1 MPYIHMNQPW
11 VYMCFP
17 FWTPL
22 PPPSPSHPSGSSQ
35 HTSPE
40 HPVSCM
46 KPGLA
51 IYFTYNN
58 RHVSTLFSQIIPPP
72 RSWVCFFL
80 SFPDPYG
87 SVAEQ
92 LTRLCKSRQT
102 GQSPAEAA
110 GGTSALGL
118 TGTLSGPLPYSSLA
132 LGREVRESGTCTAG
146 WSHASFRI
154 SSWALYREKV
164 PHQLSSLFPPGPC
177 LPAASLR
184 SDGWVG
190 ANIICRERGH
200 IKLLSSQNPLTLPF
214 VCFSDLV
221 YSFAIAAEF

>member
-1 MPYIHMNQPW
+1 M
-11 VYMCFP
+11 FP
-17 FWTPL
+17 IL
-22 PPPSPSHPSGSSQ
+22 NPPPFSFPIPSLWVVPVHQ
-35 HTSPE
+35 TWA
-40 HPVSCM
+40 PVSCI
-46 KPGLA
+46 KPRQA
-51 IYFTYNN
+51 ICFTYGNI
-58 RHVSTLFSQIIPPP
+58 HVSMLFSQIIPPP
-72 RSWVCFFL
+72 LSWVCCFL

-118 TGTLSGPLPYSSLA
+118 TGRLSCPLPYSSLA

-164 PHQLSSLFPPGPC
+164 PYQLSSLFPPDPC

-190 ANIICRERGH
+190 ANIICRESGH
-200 IKLLSSQNPLTLPF
+200 IKLLSSQNPLSLPF